1 MKLQTFCCF
10 IPMCPSPAS
19 QSLPVSGLVIVCNLI
34 VRHSYTSYTDI
45 SITGQR
51 SEIRMVSGLVLSTVV
66 GSTQTNM
73 GVICT
78 FSLTFF
84 LIVCYVGTEGD
95 NHQSWIA
102 IKIQFGS
109 LKTRKPTELKSRIAT
124 TITVKYLAFESKRSN
139 DKSKLRFE

>member
-1 MKLQTFCCF
+1 MWVGYSHCIINKRFLQNLYPSERFCFLAGLSTSNPKLRVQV
-10 IPMCPSPAS
+10 PVCPSPAS

-84 LIVCYVGTEGD
+84 LIVSHVSITND
-95 NHQSWIA
+95 HQHLGWT
-102 IKIQFGS
+102 
-109 LKTRKPTELKSRIAT
+109 KTRITD
-124 TITVKYLAFESKRSN
+124 TIKY
-139 DKSKLRFE
+139 